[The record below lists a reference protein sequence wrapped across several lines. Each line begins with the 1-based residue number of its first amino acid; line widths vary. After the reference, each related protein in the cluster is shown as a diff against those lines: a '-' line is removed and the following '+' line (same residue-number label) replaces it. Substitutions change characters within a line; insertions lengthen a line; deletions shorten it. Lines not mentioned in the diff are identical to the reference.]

1 MRKQTA
7 LIIHG
12 NSINLVRSVLL
23 QILQILEAEMGV
35 VLLAELLLALL
46 GITLD
51 QGLGQIL

>member
-1 MRKQTA
+1 M
-7 LIIHG
+7 
-12 NSINLVRSVLL
+12 